1 MTRHKGTPFVFSY
14 HPSLSLATSTPIF
27 SLTTLIFHATLHLLP
42 RFNFLLHSVIFST
55 VNSLILLLLLSFLEE
70 VQTST
75 MEETS
80 LSRSPSPR
88 RCYRLEVCGLLSIG
102 DSLFTLTVSSGYPKK
117 KKKKERERERESS
130 LVLGKLC
137 KFDWIPTSGRYQEM
151 DKLLRGL
158 FHLTRL
164 RLLTLFFLLFTPHSP
179 HLFVFFPL
187 SNTPLSARK
196 LLAFPIRVSSPD
208 CERYFRFSR
217 SPGGIREDA
226 RDYRVSLLP
235 R

>member
-117 KKKKERERERESS
+117 KKKKERERERVLWSLESFAS
-130 LVLGKLC
+130 LIEFQRVAGIRK
-137 KFDWIPTSGRYQEM
+137 WTSCFEVCFT
-151 DKLLRGL
+151 LLV
-158 FHLTRL
+158 
-164 RLLTLFFLLFTPHSP
+164 S
-179 HLFVFFPL
+179 
-187 SNTPLSARK
+187 
-196 LLAFPIRVSSPD
+196 VSSPSSF
-208 CERYFRFSR
+208 YFSPLIPHISSFFSL
-217 SPGGIREDA
+217 SPTR
-226 RDYRVSLLP
+226 RCLLESF
-235 R
+235 